1 MEWKE
6 KIAQHDV
13 RVAIIGLGYVGL
25 PLAVQIAK
33 KGFHVVGIDV
43 NTAKV
48 AEINGGTT
56 SLPDV
61 DDAELGALVGDER
74 IRATTDYASVA
85 DSDAIVICVPTP
97 LNKTKDPDVSFIV
110 ASCTE
115 IAKHLRSEH
124 LVVLESTT
132 YPGFTREI
140 AVPVLERS
148 GLTAGDDFHVAF
160 SPERIDPGNAV
171 HQVHNTTKIVGGLT
185 DECTERTRLLYEEFI
200 STIHPVS
207 SPDSAEMVKLLENT
221 FRAVNIGLVNEVAQM
236 CHRLGVNTW
245 EVIDA
250 AATKPFGFMPF
261 YPGPGL
267 GGHCIPIDPLYL
279 SWKLKALN
287 YQARFIELAH
297 AINTDMPQFVVRLIQ
312 DSLNEQGKPLKGA
325 RILLLGVAYKRDIDD
340 CRESPALEIIDRLQ
354 DKGATIVYHDSWI
367 PTVKVG
373 ETTLHSQPLDDL
385 SGFDVGVIT
394 TDHTGVDYGDLV
406 SRLPLVVDTRNAT
419 QGVQSN
425 RDRIVLL

>member
-6 KIAQHDV
+6 KIAQQEIHI
-13 RVAIIGLGYVGL
+13 AIIGLGYVGL

-33 KGFHVVGIDV
+33 KGFQVIGIDV
-43 NTAKV
+43 SVPKV
-48 AEINGGTT
+48 DEINGGTT

-61 DDAELGALVGDER
+61 DDEELGALVGKGL
-74 IRATTDYASVA
+74 IVASTDYAKVA
-85 DSDAIVICVPTP
+85 DADAIVICVPTP
-97 LNKTKDPDVSFIV
+97 LSKTKDPDVSFIV

-115 IAKHLRSEH
+115 IARHLRAEH

-148 GLTAGDDFHVAF
+148 GLTAGKDFHVAF
-160 SPERIDPGNAV
+160 SPERIDPGNTV
-171 HQVHNTTKIVGGLT
+171 HLVHNTAKIVGGLT
-185 DECTERTRLLYEEFI
+185 EECTERTRLLYEEFI

-245 EVIDA
+245 EVLAA

-297 AINTDMPQFVVRLIQ
+297 AINTDMPQFVVRLVQ
-312 DSLNEQGKPLKGA
+312 DSLNERGKAVHGA
-325 RILLLGVAYKRDIDD
+325 RVLLLGVAYKRDIDD

-354 DKGATIVYHDSWI
+354 SKGATVAYHDSWV
-367 PTVKVG
+367 PNVTVG
-373 ETTLHSQPLDDL
+373 GLTLESQSLDDL
-385 SGFDVGVIT
+385 SSYDLGVIT
-394 TDHTGVDYGDLV
+394 TGHTSVDYEDIV
-406 SRLPLVVDTRNAT
+406 ARLPLIVDTRNAT